1 MIKFLRLR
9 NLATIEDVR
18 LDLEDGFSVLTGETG
33 AGKSIIIDGIRLV
46 CGEKGSAEMVRAGAE
61 EASIEAVF
69 STPAGANAAGTG
81 EGDDLILQRFVAGN
95 AGKAYLDGV
104 LVPLKKI
111 KEAAAGLVD
120 IYGQND
126 HVFLLQIESHQA
138 YLDQFADA
146 APLREATARAAQDLR
161 QLARRRDEGKAKER
175 ERSQRLDFLEFQ
187 IAEIEK
193 AGLRPG
199 EEEGLRARRLLL
211 RNAEK
216 IRGLV
221 DESYDLAYGGDAS
234 LHAVLG
240 RLLNRL
246 EELGPFD
253 PAFREMKE
261 ALSPF
266 GITVRELSDL
276 LIRFRDR
283 GEESPE
289 RLEEIEERLSLIER
303 FKRKYGA
310 EIGEIQ
316 GYLDRLKSEREDF
329 LQIQDRLRRIDEDI
343 AKAAAV
349 YAALA
354 RKLSKVRH
362 EAARELG
369 VLIEKEIALLGMKKA
384 RFEVRIETQPF
395 SADQPESARDAGLD
409 LVEFLIS
416 PNPGEP
422 PKPLRKIASG
432 GELSRIMLALKSVA
446 QERDE
451 SSTLIFD
458 EIDAGIGGKTAEFV
472 AQKLK
477 ALSARH
483 QVLCIT
489 HLPQIASFAAH
500 HFTITKRTEN
510 NRTFT
515 SVRKLGFE
523 QRVEELARLM
533 SGSLVN
539 ETSLAGARDMLKH
552 NAGISRTLG
561 QGDLS

>member
-18 LDLEDGFSVLTGETG
+18 IDFEDGFSVLTGETG

-46 CGEKGSAEMVRAGAE
+46 CGEKGSADLVRSGAE
-61 EASIEAVF
+61 EASVEAVF
-69 STPAGANAAGTG
+69 SPSVGTG
-81 EGDDLILQRFVAGN
+81 ESGGTDEGDILLQRLLSPTS
-95 AGKAYLDGV
+95 GKAYLNGV

-111 KEAAAGLVD
+111 KDAAAGLVD
-120 IYGQND
+120 VYGQND
-126 HVFLLQIESHQA
+126 HVFLLQTESHRI
-138 YLDQFADA
+138 YLDQYAGSG
-146 APLREATARAAQDLR
+146 PLREETIRTAREVRELV
-161 QLARRRDEGKAKER
+161 RRREEWQSKER
-175 ERSQRLDFLEFQ
+175 ERGQRLDFLEFQ

-199 EEEGLRARRLLL
+199 EEEELRAKRLLF

-221 DESYDLAYGGDAS
+221 EEAYDLAYGGDAS

-240 RLLNRL
+240 RLAAHL
-246 EELGPFD
+246 EELAPYD
-253 PAFREMKE
+253 PAFREARD

-266 GITVRELSDL
+266 AITVGELSDL
-276 LIRFRDR
+276 LVRFRDR
-283 GEESPE
+283 EEESPE

-316 GYLDRLKSEREDF
+316 SYLDRLKSEREDY
-329 LQIQDRLRRIDEDI
+329 LRIQDRLRQAGEEI
-343 AKAAAV
+343 ARAAAAYDESSRKLSAV
-349 YAALA
+349 RREAA
-354 RKLSKVRH
+354 RKLGDK
-362 EAARELG
+362 
-369 VLIEKEIALLGMKKA
+369 IEKEIALLGMKKA
-384 RFEVRIETQPF
+384 RFEVGVETDPF
-395 SADQPESARDAGLD
+395 QPERPETARDSGLD
-409 LVEFLIS
+409 TVEFLIS

-432 GELSRIMLALKSVA
+432 GELSRIMLALKSAA
-446 QERDE
+446 QARDE
-451 SSTLIFD
+451 ASTLIFD
-458 EIDAGIGGKTAEFV
+458 EIDAGIGGKTAESV

-489 HLPQIASFAAH
+489 HLPQIASFASH
-500 HFTITKRTEN
+500 HYLISKRTEN

-515 SVRKLGFE
+515 AVRKLGID

-533 SGSLVN
+533 SGSLVT
-539 ETSLAGARDMLKH
+539 ETSLASARDMLEH
-552 NAGISRTLG
+552 NTRS
-561 QGDLS
+561 

>member
-18 LDLEDGFSVLTGETG
+18 IDLEDGFSVLTGETG

-46 CGEKGSAEMVRAGAE
+46 CGEKGSADLVRAGTE
-61 EASIEAVF
+61 EASVEAVF
-69 STPAGANAAGTG
+69 ALPPGAKTTG
-81 EGDDLILQRFVAGN
+81 ESESGDIILQRLLSGTS
-95 AGKAYLDGV
+95 GKAYLDGV

-120 IYGQND
+120 VYGQND
-126 HVFLLQIESHQA
+126 HIFLLQIESHQA
-138 YLDQFADA
+138 YLDQYAGA
-146 APLREATARAAQDLR
+146 GLLREETGRAAR
-161 QLARRRDEGKAKER
+161 EVRELARRREEWQSKER
-175 ERSQRLDFLEFQ
+175 DRSQRLDFLEFQ

-199 EEEGLRARRLLL
+199 EEEELRAKRLLL

-216 IRGLV
+216 IRSLV
-221 DESYDLAYGGDAS
+221 DESYDLAYSGDVS
-234 LHAVLG
+234 LQAVLG
-240 RLLNRL
+240 RLQARL
-246 EELGPFD
+246 EELSPFD
-253 PAFREMKE
+253 PSFREMKE
-261 ALSPF
+261 SLAPF

-276 LIRFRDR
+276 LVRFRDR
-283 GEESPE
+283 EEGSPD

-310 EIGEIQ
+310 EIGEIR
-316 GYLDRLKSEREDF
+316 GYLDRLKAEREDF
-329 LQIQDRLRRIDEDI
+329 LQIQDRLRRADEDI
-343 AKAAAV
+343 ALASAA
-349 YAALA
+349 YAEAA
-354 RKLSKVRH
+354 RKLSKVRRD
-362 EAARELG
+362 AGQKLG
-369 VLIEKEIALLGMKKA
+369 AQIEKEIALLGMKKA
-384 RFEVRIETQPF
+384 RFEVQVETEPF
-395 SADQPESARDAGLD
+395 RPERPEAAKDTGLD
-409 LVEFLIS
+409 VVEFLIS

-446 QERDE
+446 QDREE
-451 SSTLIFD
+451 ASTLIFD
-458 EIDAGIGGKTAEFV
+458 EIDAGIGGKTAECV

-477 ALSARH
+477 DLSVRH

-500 HFTITKRTEN
+500 HYTITKRTEKD
-510 NRTFT
+510 RTFT
-515 SVRKLGFE
+515 TVRKLGFD

-539 ETSLAGARDMLKH
+539 ETSLASARDMLDH
-552 NAGISRTLG
+552 NLNLPAGR
-561 QGDLS
+561 DK